1 MAKCYLAVKRS
12 YADFDIPI
20 EEPVLASNDINYI
33 DGRVAEFNAKRSKED
48 IKYEVKYKRRT
59 VKFVQV

>member
-1 MAKCYLAVKRS
+1 MAKCYLVVKRS

-20 EEPVLASNDINYI
+20 EEPVLASNDVDFIN
-33 DGRVAEFNAKRSKED
+33 GRVDEFNAKRSKED
-48 IKYEVKYKRRT
+48 IKNEVEYKRRT